1 LKIKLINQM
10 FENFNY
16 ESVRNE
22 KNQGIYKMLFF
33 KKKLSFSKK
42 IKKDSKINKIE
53 IVFIFY

>member
-1 LKIKLINQM
+1 MKIKLINQM